1 MTLGGWKPRVMFDR
15 YNIIDEADL
24 AQGANTA
31 TPTAPISPLSSFAA
45 TPGQVAQLVEQRTEN
60 PRVGSSILPLAIR
73 RDPSLPANRRSR
85 MVDPNQQA
93 VVVVHGRGDGFAQ
106 EITAGRHRLIAD
118 EPVSAGGTDRGLGPY
133 DLLLAGLGA

>member
-1 MTLGGWKPRVMFDR
+1 MLADAPGRRTQREELKIRVSAVRFC
-15 YNIIDEADL
+15 
-24 AQGANTA
+24 
-31 TPTAPISPLSSFAA
+31 PWPFAA
-45 TPGQVAQLVEQRTEN
+45 IQAFPQTGGP
-60 PRVGSSILPLAIR
+60 
-73 RDPSLPANRRSR
+73 
-85 MVDPNQQA
+85 MVDPKEQA

>member
-60 PRVGSSILPLAIR
+60 PRVGSSILPLAI
-73 RDPSLPANRRSR
+73 
-85 MVDPNQQA
+85 A
-93 VVVVHGRGDGFAQ
+93 V
-106 EITAGRHRLIAD
+106 E
-118 EPVSAGGTDRGLGPY
+118 
-133 DLLLAGLGA
+133 